1 MITWSVVPMNKNG
14 MKIFEHVRVS
24 QRITDIKIMVIGGP
38 NYTFVMWEADS
49 TISASMIMAI

>member
-1 MITWSVVPMNKNG
+1 MITWSVVPMNKNV
-14 MKIFEHVRVS
+14 IFEHVRVT

-49 TISASMIMAI
+49 TISASMIMTI

>member
-1 MITWSVVPMNKNG
+1 MNKNG

-24 QRITDIKIMVIGGP
+24 QHITDINMMVIGGP

-49 TISASMIMAI
+49 TISASVIMTI

>member
-1 MITWSVVPMNKNG
+1 

-49 TISASMIMAI
+49 TISASMIMTI